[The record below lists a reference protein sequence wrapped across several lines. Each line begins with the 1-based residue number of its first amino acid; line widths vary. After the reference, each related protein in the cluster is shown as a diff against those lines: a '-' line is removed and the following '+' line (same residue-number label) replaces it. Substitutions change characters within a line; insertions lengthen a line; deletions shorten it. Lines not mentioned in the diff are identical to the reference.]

1 MNNLVSIT
9 DQKAV
14 TTSLIVAEVFG
25 KRHDNVIRSISRLE
39 CSKEFTAL
47 NFEGSSY
54 LDPTGRA
61 MPMYNMTRDG
71 FTILAMGFTGKE
83 AMQWKE
89 KFIAAFN
96 AMEQALLEGA
106 GERRQ
111 VDVTLNHV
119 RGITNPNGLDI
130 RYTLDLTKIAMHPTR
145 RNLAVLER
153 LTGIPMEDVLP
164 QQVETVDGPADQGHV
179 AQFVADRCAEVATT
193 HRLPLKR
200 FYEHFRKWYAMEVDA
215 GHYGIPSRVEVARRL
230 RAMGFDLPEG
240 RKTAGQVQIFGL
252 SLTDQAECIR

>member
-1 MNNLVSIT
+1 MIELVSIT

-14 TTSLIVAEVFG
+14 TSSLIVADAFG
-25 KRHDNVIRSISRLE
+25 KLHKNVLRDISNLE
-39 CSKEFTAL
+39 CSPEFTGL
-47 NFEGSSY
+47 NFEPSSY

-61 MPMYNMTRDG
+61 LPMYNLTRDG

-96 AMEQALLEGA
+96 AMEQALLEGT

-130 RYTLDLTKIAMHPTR
+130 KYTLDLTKIAMRPTPAG
-145 RNLAVLER
+145 LAMIER
-153 LTGIPMEDVLP
+153 LTGVDMSDIELTKASVSSAPACELSDFLLTLKGWPGKALLKDVHS
-164 QQVETVDGPADQGHV
+164 E
-179 AQFVADRCAEVATT
+179 FC
-193 HRLPLKR
+193 
-200 FYEHFRKWYAMEVDA
+200 KWYRATQDTHMPP
-215 GHYGIPSRVEVARRL
+215 PSSKWLANELRQSPDFVVFARGG
-230 RAMGFDLPEG
+230 MVYVSVTP
-240 RKTAGQVQIFGL
+240 K
-252 SLTDQAECIR
+252 

>member
-14 TTSLIVAEVFG
+14 TTSKIVADAFD
-25 KRHDNVIRSISRLE
+25 KRHDVVLRTIRTLE
-39 CSKEFTAL
+39 CSEEFTER
-47 NFEGSSY
+47 NFEPSSY
-54 LDPTGRA
+54 LNEQNKPQ
-61 MPMYNMTRDG
+61 PMYNLTRDG

-130 RYTLDLTKIAMHPTR
+130 KYTLDLTKIAMRPTPAG
-145 RNLAVLER
+145 LAMIER
-153 LTGIPMEDVLP
+153 LTGVDMSDIELTKATVSSAPPCELSDFLLTLKGWPGKALLKDV
-164 QQVETVDGPADQGHV
+164 H
-179 AQFVADRCAEVATT
+179 AE
-193 HRLPLKR
+193 
-200 FYEHFRKWYAMEVDA
+200 FCKWYRATQNTHMPP
-215 GHYGIPSRVEVARRL
+215 PSSKWLATEL
-230 RAMGFDLPEG
+230 RQSPDFVVFSRGGMVYVSVTP
-240 RKTAGQVQIFGL
+240 K
-252 SLTDQAECIR
+252 